1 MKYIITALLLIFTS
15 PTYSH
20 TIKKPT
26 NMECLIYSSYKE
38 SRGGTV
44 EQTRAVI
51 DVITNR
57 SIAYNESVCQVI
69 RKPNQFP
76 YARFGIKKVYD
87 KEFLTLFMNAYTM
100 PSLLPRDYL
109 FFNTKKFKWC
119 GKTRK
124 IDKMYFCKLKT
135 MEEK

>member
-1 MKYIITALLLIFTS
+1 MKYIIAAIVLLTCNDSFAHVIKN
-15 PTYSH
+15 PTD
-20 TIKKPT
+20 
-26 NMECLIYSSYKE
+26 MECLVYSAYRE

-44 EQTRAVI
+44 QQVRAVI

-57 SIAYNESVCQVI
+57 AVTFRETICQVI
-69 RKPNQFP
+69 RKPKQFP

-119 GKTRK
+119 GKTSK
-124 IDKMYFCKLKT
+124 IDKMYFCKMK
-135 MEEK
+135 EKK